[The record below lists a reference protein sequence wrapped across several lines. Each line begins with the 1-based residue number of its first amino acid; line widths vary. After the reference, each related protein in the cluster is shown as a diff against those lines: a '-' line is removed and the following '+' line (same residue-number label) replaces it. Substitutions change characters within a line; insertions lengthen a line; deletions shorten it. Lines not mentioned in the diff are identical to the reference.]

1 MRTETI
7 MFGIKLK
14 NFDWKV
20 FFTRLYEKINDD
32 DITGN
37 AAQVAFYFSFA
48 LFPLL
53 LFFLTVFG
61 LILTN
66 AEELR
71 GELFSYLQQVMPAS
85 AFELVQTT
93 LNEVAANSTG
103 SKLTF
108 GLLITL
114 YSASAGIDNLRS
126 ALNEV
131 YNLKE
136 TRSFW
141 KTKLLALVLTL
152 SIGVLTLIALSF
164 IFYGAQLLGY
174 VLPVESG
181 FILNGLGWLVI
192 LIALLLAFALVYN
205 FTPNHQPFEWKW
217 VTPGAFVALLSWLLV
232 SIIFRIYLNYFNTY
246 DKTYGSLGAVII
258 LLLWLYLTALVILIG
273 GAINAIFDEKSGV
286 KKEAED
292 PKQVK
297 EEKEQSGKEAK
308 ADG

>member
-1 MRTETI
+1 ML
-7 MFGIKLK
+7 GI
-14 NFDWKV
+14 NFDWKNFQWKH

-48 LFPLL
+48 MFPLL

-61 LILTN
+61 FILNN

-93 LNEVAANSTG
+93 LDEIAANSTG
-103 SKLTF
+103 GKLTL
-108 GLLITL
+108 GILITL
-114 YSASAGIDNLRS
+114 YSASAGIDNLRT

-136 TRSFW
+136 TRSWW

-152 SIGVLTLIALSF
+152 AIGILIVIALSF
-164 IFYGAQLLGY
+164 IFYGEQLLRY
-174 VLPVESG
+174 ILPIESA
-181 FILNGLGWLVI
+181 FILRPLEWLVI
-192 LIALLLAFALVYN
+192 LIALLLTFALVYN
-205 FTPNHQPFEWKW
+205 FTPNHEPLDWKW
-217 VTPGAFVALLSWLLV
+217 ITPGAIIALLSWLLV
-232 SIIFRIYLNYFNTY
+232 SAVFRIYLNYFNSY

-258 LLLWLYLTALVILIG
+258 LLLWLYLSALVILIG
-273 GAINAIFDEKSGV
+273 GAINAILDEKSGV
-286 KKEAED
+286 KKETED
-292 PKQVK
+292 PKQVR
-297 EEKEQSGKEAK
+297 EEKEQSSKEAK
-308 ADG
+308 AD

>member
-1 MRTETI
+1 

-14 NFDWKV
+14 NFDWKN

-53 LFFLTVFG
+53 LFFLTIFG
-61 LILTN
+61 FILTN

-71 GELFSYLQQVMPAS
+71 GELFSYLQQVMPTS

-93 LNEVAANSTG
+93 LSEVAANSTG

-152 SIGVLTLIALSF
+152 SIGILTLIALSF

-174 VLPVESG
+174 VLPFESG

-232 SIIFRIYLNYFNTY
+232 STIFRVYLTYFNTY

-273 GAINAIFDEKSGV
+273 GAINGIFDEKSGV
-286 KKEAED
+286 KKETED

-297 EEKEQSGKEAK
+297 EEKEKIGKEA
-308 ADG
+308 ATN